1 MATMRPFM
9 LESTSQFRAPPPPSL
24 TSATYTADFN
34 ETKDYGSATSA
45 VRTQPETAI
54 AYFWN
59 ANATSQ
65 VNQTL
70 QNVATQHDLDLL
82 DTVRLLAAG
91 NMVATDAGM
100 ACFDSKYTYR
110 FWRPVTAIRNAD
122 LDGNPATSADPA
134 WTPLVTTPNHP
145 EYPSQHGCVTSALA
159 QVLANAVGTTDID
172 ATIPGATGGG
182 TGLTTS
188 QTFATVDDLL
198 TQLVNARVWIGFHY
212 RNSVVT
218 GENLGT
224 GVANWE
230 LQRYFL
236 PDEEG

>member
-1 MATMRPFM
+1 
-9 LESTSQFRAPPPPSL
+9 
-24 TSATYTADFN
+24 
-34 ETKDYGSATSA
+34 
-45 VRTQPETAI
+45 
-54 AYFWN
+54 
-59 ANATSQ
+59 
-65 VNQTL
+65 
-70 QNVATQHDLDLL
+70 
-82 DTVRLLAAG
+82 
-91 NMVATDAGM
+91 
-100 ACFDSKYTYR
+100 
-110 FWRPVTAIRNAD
+110 
-122 LDGNPATSADPA
+122 
-134 WTPLVTTPNHP
+134 VTTPNHP

-159 QVLANAVGTTDID
+159 LTLANAVGTTDID